1 MLDTLFTLILF
12 IFAGLIAIGLLFKR
26 NMWPL
31 ICAYWI
37 TNFIKYALEIVT
49 KLGY

>member
-1 MLDTLFTLILF
+1 MLDMLFTLILF

-37 TNFIKYALEIVT
+37 TLFVKYATTIVSN
-49 KLGY
+49 L

>member
-12 IFAGLIAIGLLFKR
+12 IFAGLIAIGLLFKK
-26 NMWPL
+26 NMWSL

-37 TNFIKYALEIVT
+37 TQFIRYATTLVSN
-49 KLGY
+49 L